1 MRRGWVAALIVSAI
15 AVMAVV
21 MRAQTQPPWLS
32 SYKIALDHI
41 RAGKSEVGIRE
52 LETLGASFPGDVVL
66 ATSIGAALDS
76 ASRHEQ
82 AGRWY
87 EKALATD
94 PQYEPALNN
103 LALSLASRGRL
114 ADAVPILDRVL
125 KIDPQNGRAAYNL
138 ALITLRL
145 KRYEEAADAFQAA
158 RKVPEPAAPPQA
170 LALGEGTALFKLGR
184 YGEAKKVLM
193 NSGCSE
199 LSSCLLLGSSEALS
213 TDLPAAV
220 STFQA
225 AVRLAPQNPDPY
237 FRLALAFLQ
246 GKRDE
251 EAKETLAVGLDAIPH
266 SALLLYGQAILH
278 EHFGNY
284 EEAIISAT
292 KSVEQ
297 NPSSAVVWSFLG
309 RVHAHQGQG
318 EEADNAFRR
327 ALQVGGGVDTAVDYA
342 EFMTNGGRYMEAEKM
357 LNDLHQSHGNNPA
370 VNLSLGKLYRAQGK
384 HEQALVFLQRAVDQ
398 DPQNPAAH
406 YALAI
411 TLERLH
417 RDAKAKKELD
427 LFTAAK
433 EERRFVRV
441 LELASDPVAAGDK

>member
-1 MRRGWVAALIVSAI
+1 MRRGWVAFRIVSAI
-15 AVMAVV
+15 ALMAVV

-32 SYKIALDHI
+32 SYKIAFDHV
-41 RAGKSEVGIRE
+41 RAGKLEVGIRE
-52 LETLGASFPGDVVL
+52 LETLGASFPRDVVL

-76 ASRHEQ
+76 ASRHQQ

-87 EKALATD
+87 EKALAID
-94 PQYEPALNN
+94 SQYEPALNN

-114 ADAVPILDRVL
+114 ADAVPILHRVL

-158 RKVPEPAAPPQA
+158 RRVPEPAAPA
-170 LALGEGTALFKLGR
+170 ETLALGEGTALFKLGR
-184 YGEAKKVLM
+184 YAEAKNVLM
-193 NSGCSE
+193 RSGCPE

-220 STFQA
+220 STFQT

-246 GKRDE
+246 GKRDD
-251 EAKETLAVGLDAIPH
+251 EARETLAVGLDAIPH
-266 SALLLYGQAILH
+266 SALLLYGRAILY
-278 EHFGNY
+278 EHLGNY
-284 EEAIISAT
+284 EEAISSAT
-292 KSVEQ
+292 KSIEQ
-297 NPSSAVVWSFLG
+297 NPSSADVWSFLG

-318 EEADNAFRR
+318 EEADNAFRK
-327 ALQVGGGVDTAVDYA
+327 ALQLGGGVDAAVDYA
-342 EFMTNGGRYMEAEKM
+342 EFMTHGGRYLDAEKM
-357 LNDLHQSHGNNPA
+357 LNDLHQSHANDPA
-370 VNLSLGKLYRAQGK
+370 VNLSLGRLYRAQGRY
-384 HEQALVFLQRAVDQ
+384 EQALVFLHRAVEQ

-417 RDAKAKKELD
+417 RDIEAKKELD

-433 EERRFVRV
+433 EDRRFVRV
-441 LELASDPVAAGDK
+441 LEVASDPVAAGDK